1 MSIGECQRH
10 NLDVIFAPVKSGVLP
25 DPLGIG
31 PVWFEGDDLA
41 TEAGGEHGIKAVIGS
56 HIPEHIS
63 FMQAVRQISQAF
75 VLGLKGLDQM
85 EGLRGGLNM
94 EEESGFAN
102 PQALLSADCGEHG
115 DRSSIGE
122 PEGLP
127 GEAAKP
133 FLLENL
139 SRFREFVPHPVPSQI
154 AHCLLGLP
162 PTRKAFWPAEAGR
175 WLKASGD
182 RIHSTLTPAG
192 GRRPV
197 RSNSSDT
204 FNPPRQ
210 DPGEAGLG
218 VKARAGLFLPDLRSI
233 RSLEESGAIFN
244 HSKPCLLQPC
254 F

>member
-63 FMQAVRQISQAF
+63 FMQAARQISQAF

-85 EGLRGGLNM
+85 EGLRVGLNM
-94 EEESGFAN
+94 EEESDFAN

-115 DRSSIGE
+115 DCSSIGE

-139 SRFREFVPHPVPSQI
+139 SCFCEFVPHPVLSQI
-154 AHCLLGLP
+154 AHCPLGLS
-162 PTRKAFWPAEAGR
+162 PTRKCFLAGAGRPLAEGLWRSNSFDPHAGR
-175 WLKASGD
+175 WPKAC
-182 RIHSTLTPAG
+182 
-192 GRRPV
+192 PV
-197 RSNSSDT
+197 E
-204 FNPPRQ
+204 F
-210 DPGEAGLG
+210 
-218 VKARAGLFLPDLRSI
+218 I
-233 RSLEESGAIFN
+233 R
-244 HSKPCLLQPC
+244 HLQPAAPGSR
-254 F
+254 